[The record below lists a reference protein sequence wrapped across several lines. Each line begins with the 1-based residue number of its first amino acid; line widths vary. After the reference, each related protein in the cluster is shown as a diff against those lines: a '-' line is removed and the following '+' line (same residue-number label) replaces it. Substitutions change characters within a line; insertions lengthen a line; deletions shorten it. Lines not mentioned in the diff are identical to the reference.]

1 VIHRDCMQADA
12 LATALTVLG
21 LQDGMAYAER
31 HQIAALFQIRR
42 RDDPSLIDQHPSSA
56 LLAMLD

>member
-1 VIHRDCMQADA
+1 MHADA

-42 RDDPSLIDQHPSSA
+42 RDDPALIDQHPSSA